1 MSDKPRTID
10 LSVVVTGTPEQVW
23 EAIASGPGITSW
35 YVPTTV
41 EPRAG
46 GVCVSSFGPEDQ
58 MRVEGRVAE
67 WDPPRRVV
75 FDDGEDAAGLAF
87 QWLVQARDD
96 GSCVVRLAT
105 SGFGDGGPWDDQ
117 YDALTEGWRLFLRNL
132 QLHQQHFPGRT
143 GTPLL
148 PTATWAGPRHAAWTE
163 LLAALALPESPQ
175 AGDRVHSGPG
185 APPLGGTVS
194 DVVPGNRLH
203 LLLDEPAPGT
213 AVLAAEGTSD
223 QISVSVWLYLYG
235 PQAPTIAHRD
245 EPRWTTW
252 LLERAAVPAAS
263 TSSGT

>member
-1 MSDKPRTID
+1 MSEQRRTID

-46 GVCVSSFGPEDQ
+46 GVCVSRFGPGDE

-67 WDPPRRVV
+67 WDPPHRVV
-75 FDDGEDAAGLAF
+75 FDDGEGVPGLAF
-87 QWLVQARDD
+87 EWLVEARDG
-96 GSCVVRLAT
+96 GSCVVRLVN

-117 YDALTEGWRLFLRNL
+117 YDAMTEGWRLFLRNL
-132 QLHQQHFPGRT
+132 QLHQQHFPGQT

-148 PTATWAGPRHAAWTE
+148 PTATWAGPRQDAWTG
-163 LLAALALPESPQ
+163 LLRALALPESPQ
-175 AGDRVHSGPG
+175 PGERVHGGPG
-185 APPLGGTVS
+185 SPPLGGTVS
-194 DVVPGNRLH
+194 DVVPGSRLH

-213 AVLAAEGTSD
+213 AFLAAEGTGD
-223 QISVSVWLYLYG
+223 QISVSVWLYVHG
-235 PQAPTIAHRD
+235 PEASTIAQHD

-252 LLERAAVPAAS
+252 LRERSAEPTAS
-263 TSSGT
+263 TVSGT